1 MTSPGNNPKVHMI
14 SKSGEWKQKYPLQ
27 PYVPYDSGN
36 GSSSSSSG
44 ALNSSSCLP
53 GLLLASQQGRSSPE
67 ASLGI
72 RAEPRDFCFFNI
84 L

>member
-44 ALNSSSCLP
+44 GFKFQLLFAWASP
-53 GLLLASQQGRSSPE
+53 GVPTGEKQPRSQPGHK
-67 ASLGI
+67 GGT
-72 RAEPRDFCFFNI
+72 
-84 L
+84 